1 LVSKMRIQRI
11 ADRIREELSEIMLKE
26 VQDPRLEGIS
36 ITDVTV
42 DRELAFADIFVSAV
56 EGSARAE
63 EVLQGLRHAGGY
75 LRSELA
81 KRVELR
87 TFPRLRFHWDPTPE
101 RAEHIEQ
108 LLDSLQAET
117 SSEQNGETTPK
128 DERGIADE

>member
-1 LVSKMRIQRI
+1 MRIQRI
-11 ADRIREELSEIMLKE
+11 ADRIREELSEIMLQE

-42 DRELAFADIFVSAV
+42 DRELAFAEVYVSAV
-56 EGSARAE
+56 EGSERAE

-87 TFPRLRFHWDPTPE
+87 TFPQLRFHWDLTPE

-108 LLDSLQAET
+108 LLDSLQAIT
-117 SSEQNGETTPK
+117 SPESEGGTAAT
-128 DERGIADE
+128 DEDGAEDE

>member
-1 LVSKMRIQRI
+1 MRVQRI
-11 ADRIREELSEIMLKE
+11 ADRIREELSEMMLQE
-26 VQDPRLEGIS
+26 VQDPRLVGIS

-42 DRELAFADIFVSAV
+42 DRELAFAEVYVSAV
-56 EGSARAE
+56 EGSERSGE
-63 EVLQGLRHAGGY
+63 ILQGLSHAGGF

-108 LLDSLQAET
+108 LLDSLHSE
-117 SSEQNGETTPK
+117 SSTDPEDDDSLTIQGPA
-128 DERGIADE
+128 ADE